1 MPTFLRVLATAIEVL
16 ERESGRGREVPCSRS
31 KERKSPGVDQD
42 LKSEKVTTM
51 GGSKAIAI
59 DAEQRDTSPIHATPP
74 QTPCWRKTSKWMKVK
89 TTFLGVTFIYLETCS
104 NLRKVM

>member
-74 QTPCWRKTSKWMKVK
+74 PNTLLAQDVQMDESEDD
-89 TTFLGVTFIYLETCS
+89 L
-104 NLRKVM
+104 LRSDFYIFGDLQ